1 MAQLKY
7 RLLNFVLGMGAICIP
22 FALCADSALP
32 ESTKTPDAI
41 DDCAKELLLSY
52 YPPEFVLET
61 LKKFNVPKEKWDDIV
76 DGLKMKD
83 KDVIHTV
90 EEKASQMDPNPLKDP
105 QQRQEAIKIFKD
117 TLLQIFTSVV
127 KPAGITDEKT
137 IQAMLDDIQ
146 QQKAKRFAQCIE
158 KRKIQLP
165 TPAKTPAP
173 AANPAAPAP
182 SNLD

>member
-7 RLLNFVLGMGAICIP
+7 RLMNFVLGLGATCIP
-22 FALCADSALP
+22 LALCADATPP
-32 ESTKTPDAI
+32 ESTKSPEGI

-61 LKKFNVPKEKWDDIV
+61 LKKFNVPKDKWEQIV

-83 KDVIHTV
+83 KEVIHTV

-117 TLLQIFTSVV
+117 TLLQIFSSVV
-127 KPAGITDEKT
+127 KPAGITDDKT

-165 TPAKTPAP
+165 TPAKMPTPAASP
-173 AANPAAPAP
+173 SAPAP